1 MRYIKMLTWH
11 ESWAVSLRER
21 DRKDACLECIQRLT
35 DFPRGVCPQKIGL
48 AKKISIDIFKKILY
62 NIYRKWE
69 MVMNKNDRKKTG
81 DELQGFLM
89 WRNRGSVVAP
99 KKGKGSFKRKAK
111 HKNKEY

>member
-1 MRYIKMLTWH
+1 
-11 ESWAVSLRER
+11 
-21 DRKDACLECIQRLT
+21 
-35 DFPRGVCPQKIGL
+35 
-48 AKKISIDIFKKILY
+48 
-62 NIYRKWE
+62 